1 MEFGTGELAD
11 LYEEVSHPDGVSPQ
25 RLREMTSLLVEG
37 TISGENLDRFRRGAR
52 PWKRLKEEILPV
64 RDLISAQ
71 YSGVVSVRF
80 PLDSS
85 FPDAWLRFEDG
96 SKLGVEVTGA
106 LVRSDV
112 EVGKELAS
120 GVPVAALIGLPDAAP
135 QREFTTARQKG
146 RMWHSA
152 SHVDSVL
159 IDGVKRALADKDDEK
174 YAGFALLV
182 VAPLRR
188 RPGRSDAE
196 WREMLLQSAEMLPFA
211 EIYLMERSGAPRTI
225 RVK

>member
-1 MEFGTGELAD
+1 LRRIDSPRAAQMPPKSPPI
-11 LYEEVSHPDGVSPQ
+11 LYK
-25 RLREMTSLLVEG
+25 VE
-37 TISGENLDRFRRGAR
+37 
-52 PWKRLKEEILPV
+52 
-64 RDLISAQ
+64 LISAQ

-80 PLDSS
+80 PLNSS

-96 SKLGVEVTGA
+96 SQLGVEVAGA

-112 EVGKELAS
+112 EVGKELAAGS
-120 GVPVAALIGLPDAAP
+120 PVAALIGLPDEAP
-135 QREFTTARQKG
+135 QRDFTMARQKG

-159 IDGVKRALADKDDEK
+159 IDGVKKALADKDDEK

-188 RPGRSDAE
+188 RPRRSDVE
-196 WREMLLQSAEMLPFA
+196 WREILLQSAEMLPFA

>member
-1 MEFGTGELAD
+1 MEFGTVELAD
-11 LYEEVSHPDGVSPQ
+11 LYDEVSHPDGISPQ
-25 RLREMTSLLVEG
+25 RLREITAPLVER
-37 TISGENLDRFRRGAR
+37 TISGDNLDGFRRGAR

-71 YSGVVSVRF
+71 YSDAVSVRF

-85 FPDAWLRFEDG
+85 FPDAWLRFENG
-96 SKLGVEVTGA
+96 RQLGVEVTGA

-112 EVGKELAS
+112 EVGKELMS
-120 GVPVAALIGLPDAAP
+120 GVPVAALIGLPDEAP
-135 QREFTTARQKG
+135 QRDFTMARQKG

-152 SHVDSVL
+152 IHVDSVL
-159 IDGVKRALADKDDEK
+159 INGVKKALADKDDEK

-188 RPGRSDAE
+188 RPRRSDVE
-196 WREMLLQSAEMLPFA
+196 WREILLQSAEMLPFA